1 VEDCALLRKLD
12 GGELGA
18 DGILCGELHFLL
30 LPCLQRLLALMLSH
44 LQ

>member
-1 VEDCALLRKLD
+1 LEDCTLLRKLD

-18 DGILCGELHFLL
+18 DGILRGELHFLL
-30 LPCLQRLLALMLSH
+30 LPCPQRLLALMLSH